1 MCYMAHELA
10 LNPDV
15 QEKLREEVDRYM
27 EEGNGLI
34 LYEALVK
41 MKYMEMVT
49 LQTLSKIS
57 SDGFHQQVV
66 RESSN
71 CLQRNPVT
79 SI

>member
-34 LYEALVK
+34 LYE
-41 MKYMEMVT
+41 
-49 LQTLSKIS
+49 LSWKWS
-57 SDGFHQQVV
+57 
-66 RESSN
+66 
-71 CLQRNPVT
+71 T
-79 SI
+79 